1 MILCHRNN
9 KNMTF
14 NGDYS
19 LCESIFGKL
28 ILQRTW
34 ECVVLVSVY
43 LQCLCPDL
51 ALLHKLLRGDRWFE
65 SPNNDFSIQS
75 FFFGRGFLSLN
86 LIFVSKEIFQWLSP
100 HPFFY
105 ILWHLKD
112 RANRRDT
119 SILYPNA
126 TAMFKKGQ
134 SQELRKH
141 GPPSWSHTWLA
152 QEQAGIPSS
161 VSNQDAYCH
170 QAATEAEQDLH
181 LRSPD
186 TALRSH
192 KQQPDLPHHTLSIYS
207 WQINS
212 KETRRTNI
220 AYHRNSVSMKHSL
233 FRGKI
238 WS

>member
-1 MILCHRNN
+1 MPNSIIKGGHLIITQEVNPPSHGSQGDIALHLSFEMQFSLNGHRALLLPDITAFTTSSGLMILCHRNN

-51 ALLHKLLRGDRWFE
+51 ALLHKFLRGDRWFE

-100 HPFFY
+100 HPFF
-105 ILWHLKD
+105 L
-112 RANRRDT
+112 
-119 SILYPNA
+119 
-126 TAMFKKGQ
+126 
-134 SQELRKH
+134 
-141 GPPSWSHTWLA
+141 
-152 QEQAGIPSS
+152 
-161 VSNQDAYCH
+161 
-170 QAATEAEQDLH
+170 
-181 LRSPD
+181 
-186 TALRSH
+186 
-192 KQQPDLPHHTLSIYS
+192 
-207 WQINS
+207 
-212 KETRRTNI
+212 
-220 AYHRNSVSMKHSL
+220 HSL
-233 FRGKI
+233 AFERQGQQKRYI
-238 WS
+238 NFVPKCNSHV